1 MKETERIFAGK
12 YRVLERLSSGGM
24 AVVYRAEHA
33 FLRKPVAIKVLPKQ
47 FSDDPAFVKLFL
59 REAETSAQLDH
70 PNIVKIFDFGNEN
83 GLLFIVMQFIPGVTL
98 DKILRERGRLSPPET
113 LLYAYQLLSALAYA
127 HNKGVIHR
135 DVKPSNL
142 LCTDDGKAYLF
153 DFGIA
158 VLGEA
163 VRQQKA
169 TVTPGTP
176 DYMSP
181 EQLRGRA
188 DVRSDIYS
196 VGVVLYEM
204 LTGRVPFKDE
214 SILNLQLKIIK
225 DPPPLPSSF
234 GISIPG
240 SLEKVVLKCLSKL
253 PSDRYQSAYD
263 LFRVLSSL
271 GIVNPPSW
279 IEVEAPVQVPIL
291 KKPESATEKEDE
303 LGFEPE
309 PETYEPQED
318 MDLTIT
324 QFVPV
329 ADAEYEEE
337 WSVPPEGRKPWVGI
351 MILILIIALVL
362 AILAIGLWL
371 ILGR

>member
-24 AVVYRAEHA
+24 AVVYRGEHA
-33 FLRKPVAIKVLPKQ
+33 FLKKPVAIKVLPRQ
-47 FSDDPAFVKLFL
+47 FSEDPAFVKLFL

-70 PNIVKIFDFGNEN
+70 PNIVKVFDFGNEG
-83 GLLFIVMQFIPGVTL
+83 GLLYLVMQFIPGVTL
-98 DKILRERGRLSPPET
+98 DKIIKERGRLSLQEA
-113 LLYAYQLLSALAYA
+113 LLYTYQLLSALSYA

-142 LCTDDGKAYLF
+142 LCTQDGKAYLF

-204 LTGRVPFKDE
+204 ITGRVPFKDE

-225 DPPPLPSSF
+225 DPPPLPSSL

-240 SLEKVVLKCLSKL
+240 SLEKVILKALSKL

-271 GIVNPPSW
+271 GIVNPPGW
-279 IEVEAPVQVPIL
+279 VEVEPPLQVPIT
-291 KKPESATEKEDE
+291 KKPSAEKEPE
-303 LGFEPE
+303 PAFEPE

-324 QFVPV
+324 QFIPV
-329 ADAEYEEE
+329 ADDEYEEE
-337 WSVPPEGRKPWVGI
+337 WSVPSEGRKPWAGI
-351 MILILIIALVL
+351 IALILIIVLLLSLVFL
-362 AILAIGLWL
+362 LLWVFL
-371 ILGR
+371 WR

>member
-12 YRVLERLSSGGM
+12 YRILERLSSGGM

-33 FLRKPVAIKVLPKQ
+33 FLKKPVAIKVLPRQ

-70 PNIVKIFDFGNEN
+70 PNIVKVFDFGNEN

-98 DKILRERGRLSPPET
+98 DKILKERGRLSPPEA
-113 LLYAYQLLSALAYA
+113 LLYIYQLLSALSYA

-135 DVKPSNL
+135 DIKPSNL
-142 LCTDDGKAYLF
+142 LCTEDGKVYLF

-163 VRQQKA
+163 VRQQKS

-225 DPPPLPSSF
+225 DPPPPPSSL
-234 GISIPG
+234 GVNIPG
-240 SLEKVVLKCLSKL
+240 SLEKVILKALSKL

-271 GIVNPPSW
+271 GIVNPPGW
-279 IEVEAPVQVPIL
+279 IEVEPPVQVPIV
-291 KKPESATEKEDE
+291 KKTDE
-303 LGFEPE
+303 FEIEPE

-324 QFVPV
+324 QFIPV
-329 ADAEYEEE
+329 ADDDYEAD
-337 WSVPPEGRKPWVGI
+337 WSVPSEGRKPWAGI
-351 MILILIIALVL
+351 ILLIVIIL
-362 AILAIGLWL
+362 L
-371 ILGR
+371 ILGLVALIIWLLLGR